1 MTPPAHR
8 HVLIGGRP
16 RLLLGGQLHN
26 STSSDLDRAR
36 AAFDRVVAMG
46 GNAVTATVSWHLV
59 EPVEG
64 SYDFSG
70 VDPLVDMARE
80 RGLALTLLWFGA
92 FKNAASTYAPR
103 WVRADAERFPRADLG
118 GAGGAGG
125 GAFSRPGTPVLSV
138 FAPALLD
145 ADRRAFAELTRHLAE
160 VDGASTVVMVQVENE
175 TGLLGAARDHSA
187 PARAAWEAEV
197 PAALLDRLAECSDA
211 VGRPGAAGAAG
222 AAGTVGADGAVGTVG
237 ADDAAG
243 AVGTAGM
250 IDEPGS
256 GDRPGAGGTAGRL
269 WRERDR
275 RARGTWA
282 EVFGED
288 EWAQEVF
295 MAWGF
300 ASYCGAL
307 AAAGARHLD
316 VPFYVNAWLG
326 PQPGQDLPGR
336 YPSGGPVAG
345 VVDVWKAAAPALAL
359 LGPDIYVDDVK
370 AAVAGYV
377 REDNALL
384 VPESRPAVG
393 NLLWAVGCGAIGFNV
408 FGVDDVRADGRLAA
422 AYRLLAGAEEVI
434 IAAQRSGR
442 IRPVLLEAGQTA
454 VVGLG
459 GLTWTLRGSGEVLR
473 SMFLDAGVQVRTEAG
488 AGEPETTDEALVA
501 APADTRA
508 MAVLVDLGDDELLA
522 IGQGLMFE
530 VAGVPG
536 EVVEIDDAVE
546 GRYEAG
552 VWVSG
557 RNLNGDERL
566 NLLPLDRPAAVR
578 IRVLRRRG

>member
-1 MTPPAHR
+1 M
-8 HVLIGGRP
+8 
-16 RLLLGGQLHN
+16 
-26 STSSDLDRAR
+26 
-36 AAFDRVVAMG
+36 
-46 GNAVTATVSWHLV
+46 
-59 EPVEG
+59 
-64 SYDFSG
+64 
-70 VDPLVDMARE
+70 
-80 RGLALTLLWFGA
+80 
-92 FKNAASTYAPR
+92 
-103 WVRADAERFPRADLG
+103 RADAERFPRADLG
-118 GAGGAGG
+118 GAGGVGG

-138 FAPALLD
+138 FSPELLD

-160 VDGASTVVMVQVENE
+160 VDGTGTVVMIQVENE

-211 VGRPGAAGAAG
+211 VGRPGAAGVAG
-222 AAGTVGADGAVGTVG
+222 VAEAVGADGAAGT
-237 ADDAAG
+237 AG
-243 AVGTAGM
+243 TAGTIDAVGTGAH
-250 IDEPGS
+250 
-256 GDRPGAGGTAGRL
+256 PGAGGTAGRL
-269 WRERDR
+269 WRERGW

-288 EWAQEVF
+288 ERAQEVF

-326 PQPGQDLPGR
+326 PQPGQDLPGL

-384 VPESRPAVG
+384 VPESRPVAG

-530 VAGVPG
+530 VAGAPG

-552 VWVSG
+552 AWVSG

-566 NLLPLDRPAAVR
+566 NLLPLDRFAAVR
-578 IRVLRRRG
+578 IRVLRRRA

>member
-1 MTPPAHR
+1 
-8 HVLIGGRP
+8 
-16 RLLLGGQLHN
+16 
-26 STSSDLDRAR
+26 
-36 AAFDRVVAMG
+36 MG
-46 GNAVTATVSWHLV
+46 GNAVTTTVSWHLV

-118 GAGGAGG
+118 GAGGAG
-125 GAFSRPGTPVLSV
+125 A
-138 FAPALLD
+138 
-145 ADRRAFAELTRHLAE
+145 
-160 VDGASTVVMVQVENE
+160 
-175 TGLLGAARDHSA
+175 
-187 PARAAWEAEV
+187 
-197 PAALLDRLAECSDA
+197 
-211 VGRPGAAGAAG
+211 RPGA
-222 AAGTVGADGAVGTVG
+222 
-237 ADDAAG
+237 
-243 AVGTAGM
+243 
-250 IDEPGS
+250 
-256 GDRPGAGGTAGRL
+256 RGTAGRL
-269 WRERDR
+269 WRERGR
-275 RARGTWA
+275 RACGTWA

-316 VPFYVNAWLG
+316 VPFHVNAWLG

-384 VPESRPAVG
+384 VPESRPAAG
-393 NLLWAVGCGAIGFNV
+393 NLLWAVGRGVIGFNV

-454 VVGLG
+454 VVGL
-459 GLTWTLRGSGEVLR
+459 TWTLCGSGEVPR

-508 MAVLVDLGDDELLA
+508 TAVLVDLGDDELLA
-522 IGQGLMFE
+522 IGQRLMFE
-530 VAGVPG
+530 VAGAPG

-546 GRYEAG
+546 ARYEAG
-552 VWVSG
+552 AWVSG

-578 IRVLRRRG
+578 IRVLRRRA

>member
-1 MTPPAHR
+1 
-8 HVLIGGRP
+8 
-16 RLLLGGQLHN
+16 
-26 STSSDLDRAR
+26 
-36 AAFDRVVAMG
+36 
-46 GNAVTATVSWHLV
+46 
-59 EPVEG
+59 
-64 SYDFSG
+64 
-70 VDPLVDMARE
+70 
-80 RGLALTLLWFGA
+80 
-92 FKNAASTYAPR
+92 
-103 WVRADAERFPRADLG
+103 
-118 GAGGAGG
+118 
-125 GAFSRPGTPVLSV
+125 
-138 FAPALLD
+138 
-145 ADRRAFAELTRHLAE
+145 
-160 VDGASTVVMVQVENE
+160 
-175 TGLLGAARDHSA
+175 
-187 PARAAWEAEV
+187 
-197 PAALLDRLAECSDA
+197 
-211 VGRPGAAGAAG
+211 
-222 AAGTVGADGAVGTVG
+222 
-237 ADDAAG
+237 
-243 AVGTAGM
+243 
-250 IDEPGS
+250 
-256 GDRPGAGGTAGRL
+256 
-269 WRERDR
+269 
-275 RARGTWA
+275 
-282 EVFGED
+282 
-288 EWAQEVF
+288 

-345 VVDVWKAAAPALAL
+345 VVDVWKAAAPTLAL
-359 LGPDIYVDDVK
+359 LGPDIYADDVK

-393 NLLWAVGCGAIGFNV
+393 NLMWAVGRGAIGFNV
-408 FGVDDVRADGRLAA
+408 FGVDDVRAA

-434 IAAQRSGR
+434 VAAQRSGC

-459 GLTWTLRGSGEVLR
+459 GLTWMLRGSAEVLR

-488 AGEPETTDEALVA
+488 
-501 APADTRA
+501 PASPRPRTRPWWPRPPTRA

-530 VAGVPG
+530 VAGAPG

-552 VWVSG
+552 AWVSG

-578 IRVLRRRG
+578 IRVLRRRA

>member
-1 MTPPAHR
+1 
-8 HVLIGGRP
+8 
-16 RLLLGGQLHN
+16 
-26 STSSDLDRAR
+26 
-36 AAFDRVVAMG
+36 
-46 GNAVTATVSWHLV
+46 
-59 EPVEG
+59 
-64 SYDFSG
+64 
-70 VDPLVDMARE
+70 
-80 RGLALTLLWFGA
+80 
-92 FKNAASTYAPR
+92 
-103 WVRADAERFPRADLG
+103 
-118 GAGGAGG
+118 
-125 GAFSRPGTPVLSV
+125 
-138 FAPALLD
+138 
-145 ADRRAFAELTRHLAE
+145 
-160 VDGASTVVMVQVENE
+160 
-175 TGLLGAARDHSA
+175 
-187 PARAAWEAEV
+187 
-197 PAALLDRLAECSDA
+197 
-211 VGRPGAAGAAG
+211 
-222 AAGTVGADGAVGTVG
+222 
-237 ADDAAG
+237 
-243 AVGTAGM
+243 
-250 IDEPGS
+250 
-256 GDRPGAGGTAGRL
+256 
-269 WRERDR
+269 
-275 RARGTWA
+275 
-282 EVFGED
+282 
-288 EWAQEVF
+288 

-345 VVDVWKAAAPALAL
+345 VVDVWKAAAPTLAL
-359 LGPDIYVDDVK
+359 LGPDIYADDVK

-393 NLLWAVGCGAIGFNV
+393 NLMWAVGRGAIGFNV
-408 FGVDDVRADGRLAA
+408 FGVDDVRAA

-434 IAAQRSGR
+434 VAAQRSGC

-459 GLTWTLRGSGEVLR
+459 GLTWTLRGSAEVLR

-488 AGEPETTDEALVA
+488 
-501 APADTRA
+501 PASPRPRTRPWWPRPPTRA

-530 VAGVPG
+530 VAGAPG

-552 VWVSG
+552 AWVSG

-578 IRVLRRRG
+578 IRVLRRRVWGGGRLRRPGGAATEETGAFDGAVGPVRSRPASAYSVWRGPAPRGLAPDSRFSRLHGPRLSRRFQAARSFWTHGSDCLILMPHRGERGIGAPSPKNALGALIAFVEYEGAVEVLWIRGV

>member
-1 MTPPAHR
+1 
-8 HVLIGGRP
+8 
-16 RLLLGGQLHN
+16 
-26 STSSDLDRAR
+26 
-36 AAFDRVVAMG
+36 MG
-46 GNAVTATVSWHLV
+46 GNAVTTTVSWHLV

-160 VDGASTVVMVQVENE
+160 VDGAGTVVMVQVENE

-197 PAALLDRLAECSDA
+197 PAVLLDRLAECSDA
-211 VGRPGAAGAAG
+211 VGRLGAAGAVEA
-222 AAGTVGADGAVGTVG
+222 VGADG
-237 ADDAAG
+237 AAG

-250 IDEPGS
+250 IDGPGS
-256 GDRPGAGGTAGRL
+256 GARPGAGGTAGRL
-269 WRERDR
+269 WRERGR

-316 VPFYVNAWLG
+316 VPFHVNAWLG

-384 VPESRPAVG
+384 VPESRPAAG
-393 NLLWAVGCGAIGFNV
+393 NLLWAVGRGVIGFNV
-408 FGVDDVRADGRLAA
+408 FGVDDVRADGRLAAAYRLLAA

-530 VAGVPG
+530 VAGAPG

-546 GRYEAG
+546 ARYEAG
-552 VWVSG
+552 AWVSG

-578 IRVLRRRG
+578 IRVLRRRA

>member
-1 MTPPAHR
+1 M
-8 HVLIGGRP
+8 
-16 RLLLGGQLHN
+16 
-26 STSSDLDRAR
+26 DL
-36 AAFDRVVAMG
+36 
-46 GNAVTATVSWHLV
+46 
-59 EPVEG
+59 
-64 SYDFSG
+64 
-70 VDPLVDMARE
+70 
-80 RGLALTLLWFGA
+80 
-92 FKNAASTYAPR
+92 
-103 WVRADAERFPRADLG
+103 
-118 GAGGAGG
+118 
-125 GAFSRPGTPVLSV
+125 
-138 FAPALLD
+138 
-145 ADRRAFAELTRHLAE
+145 
-160 VDGASTVVMVQVENE
+160 Q
-175 TGLLGAARDHSA
+175 
-187 PARAAWEAEV
+187 
-197 PAALLDRLAECSDA
+197 
-211 VGRPGAAGAAG
+211 
-222 AAGTVGADGAVGTVG
+222 
-237 ADDAAG
+237 
-243 AVGTAGM
+243 
-250 IDEPGS
+250 
-256 GDRPGAGGTAGRL
+256 
-269 WRERDR
+269 
-275 RARGTWA
+275 
-282 EVFGED
+282 GE
-288 EWAQEVF
+288 
-295 MAWGF
+295 
-300 ASYCGAL
+300 
-307 AAAGARHLD
+307 LD

-359 LGPDIYVDDVK
+359 LGPDIYVDNVK

-530 VAGVPG
+530 VAGTPG

-552 VWVSG
+552 AWVSG

-566 NLLPLDRPAAVR
+566 NLLPLDRLAAVR
-578 IRVLRRRG
+578 IRVLRRRA